1 MKTFMRLLSTLT
13 VVLCFG
19 IIVKAEPVSPD
30 IARQTAQQFLQARGL
45 ELQKETMRAPQRS
58 ISTNNNADYYVFNV
72 IDQQGFVVISG
83 DDCVGNNL
91 VLGYTTHGSFDSDN
105 VPENLQSWLNNMSG
119 QIAQLRQLNLKAPS
133 GITLYDDI
141 APLLT
146 TMWNQGNIGSFSP
159 KNPYNAL
166 SPVIDGIL
174 CPTGCT
180 ATALAQVLYYHRWP
194 QEPIAAELPAYTTMH
209 GMEVDALPPV
219 AFDWDNMVDDYT
231 QPTTD
236 AQQLAVAQL
245 MRYCGQ
251 LGQLDYTPTG
261 SNALLYDFDLLI
273 NLFGY
278 DQELHLAS
286 YSDYT
291 VNGWYKLLYN
301 ELHEGRPIYYTGNST
316 SNGHAFVVDGY
327 EVQNNEGYFHINWGW
342 GGIGNGF
349 YKLALL
355 NPSNN
360 GTGTNIVSE
369 GYNIIQQALIGL
381 QRAKKAPDHY
391 SRRLYGK
398 LWNIHNDG
406 IPHQFAVVNTS
417 YRPGTFTIAL
427 AELDDEG
434 NIKTD
439 KLYGEQT
446 VEIRGYKFD
455 DPKKILKLISLPEY
469 LAEELT
475 PGIHNLVFIH
485 KEKESDAEWMLLYG
499 PNCHIELTIGDDG
512 LPIDTIF
519 HPCPQLSVEKN
530 GIHIDG
536 IMQTSVNH
544 IVTAS
549 ISNTG
554 DDDII
559 TSIALET
566 YLLKDDKLVKKC
578 NFARTSIFSQSGSK
592 NDISFYCQ
600 KFQEAGDYVLVI
612 REGIDFEDLNNNLQL
627 KDIEQIDFYLGHT
640 TISVDELRFTCTN
653 AVYKEELTSNND
665 TEYYVEC
672 TFDNGTSTDY
682 DCGVLASLSHKKN
695 DGTYEP
701 IIINGSNVIGM
712 LIQVKASSQTVSS
725 IPIFHKLEP
734 GDYSISLK
742 MSSCFQADINTLKND
757 SFFELANMTF
767 TVSNTT
773 TIKEINR
780 YSEDSQW
787 FDLQGRRLNGIPA
800 QNGLYINNDNKILII
815 NNK

>member
-13 VVLCFG
+13 IVLCFE

-45 ELQKETMRAPQRS
+45 ELQKETMRVPQRS
-58 ISTNNNADYYVFNV
+58 ISTNDNADYYVFNV

-91 VLGYTTHGSFDSDN
+91 VLGYTTQGSFDSDH

-119 QIAQLRQLNLKAPS
+119 QITQLKQFNLKAPS

-141 APLLT
+141 APLIT
-146 TMWNQGNIGSFSP
+146 TLWNQGNVGSFSTE
-159 KNPYNAL
+159 NPYNAL
-166 SPVIDGIL
+166 SPVIDGML
-174 CPTGCT
+174 CPTGCM
-180 ATALAQVLYYHRWP
+180 ATAMAQLLYYHRWP
-194 QEPIAAELPAYTTMH
+194 QEPIAAELPAYTTML
-209 GMEVDALPPV
+209 GMEIDALPPV

-231 QPTTD
+231 QSTTD
-236 AQQLAVAQL
+236 AQKLAVAQL

-251 LGQLDYTPTG
+251 LEQMDYTPTS
-261 SNALLYDFDLLI
+261 SNAMLCNIDLLV

-278 DQELHLAS
+278 DQELHLAN

-301 ELHEGRPIYYTGNST
+301 ELHEGRPIFYTGNST
-316 SNGHAFVVDGY
+316 GDGHAFVVDGY

-342 GGIGNGF
+342 GGLGNGF
-349 YKLALL
+349 YKLTLL

-360 GTGTNIVSE
+360 GTGTNVISD
-369 GYNIIQQALIGL
+369 GYNNFQEALIGL
-381 QRAKKAPDHY
+381 QRAKKTPDHY
-391 SRRLYGK
+391 SRRLYGNY
-398 LWNIHNDG
+398 WNVNYDG
-406 IPHQFAVVNTS
+406 IPHVFAVTNTS

-434 NIKTD
+434 HFKTD
-439 KLYGEQT
+439 KIYGKQT
-446 VEIRGYKFD
+446 VEMHGFHLD
-455 DPKKILKLISLPEY
+455 VPAKIHKIISLPDISTEG
-469 LAEELT
+469 LT
-475 PGIHNLVFIH
+475 PGTHNLVLIH
-485 KEKESDAEWMLLYG
+485 KEKDSDAEWMLLYG

-519 HPCPQLSVEKN
+519 HPCPQLSLEKN

-536 IMQTSVNH
+536 IMQTCVNH
-544 IVTAS
+544 NVTAI

-559 TSIALET
+559 TPITLET

-578 NFARTSIFSQSGSK
+578 NGTKTAIFSQSGSK
-592 NDISFYCQ
+592 TDITFNCQ
-600 KFQEAGDYVLVI
+600 KFPEADNYVLVI
-612 REGIDFEDLNNNLQL
+612 RKGFDFGDLDNLQL
-627 KDIEQIDFYLGHT
+627 KDIEFSFAYLGHT
-640 TISVDELRFTCTN
+640 IITIDELQFTCTN
-653 AVYKEELTSNND
+653 VAYKENLTPNND
-665 TEYYVEC
+665 TEYYVDC
-672 TFDNGTSTDY
+672 TFENGTSTDY
-682 DCGVLASLSHKKN
+682 DCAILAYLSHKKN

-701 IIINGSNVIGM
+701 IIINGRNFVGK
-712 LIQVKASSQTVSS
+712 LLKVKASSQTVSS

-742 MSSCFQADINTLKND
+742 MSSCFQADVNTLKDD

-773 TIKEINR
+773 TIKEINH

-787 FDLQGRRLNGIPA
+787 YDLQGHHLNGIPA
-800 QNGLYINNDNKILII
+800 QNGLYINNDNKIIII
-815 NNK
+815 NNR